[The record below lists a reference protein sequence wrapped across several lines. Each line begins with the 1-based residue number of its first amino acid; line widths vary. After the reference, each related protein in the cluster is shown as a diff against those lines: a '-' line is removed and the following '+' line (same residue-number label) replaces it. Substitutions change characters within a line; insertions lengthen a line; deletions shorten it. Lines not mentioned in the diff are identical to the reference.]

1 MHPFV
6 MLLLLILGATLFIRW
21 YSKEPPGPRKR
32 FATTALITLLV
43 LLLLMLVA
51 SGRLHWLAAVIAS
64 LIPLLRRSLSLLRF
78 VPLLRGL
85 GATWQRARS
94 TAGPSTGKTSWV
106 HTETLKMSLDHDS
119 GDMDGEVL
127 RGPFRGRNL
136 TALSRDE
143 LTILYEDCLR
153 EDGDAARLLA
163 AFMSRRFGDTWETS
177 GSQGRERASGT
188 GNDMTADEARQVLG
202 LDETADEAAIID
214 AHRRLMQKL
223 HPDRGGSDY
232 LAAKINQ
239 AKDLLLG

>member
-1 MHPFV
+1 
-6 MLLLLILGATLFIRW
+6 MLLLLVLGAILLVRW

-32 FATTALITLLV
+32 FATTALLTLLV
-43 LLLLMLVA
+43 LLSLMLVA

-85 GATWQRARS
+85 GATWQQARS
-94 TAGPSTGKTSWV
+94 AAGPRTGQTSWV
-106 HTETLKMSLDHDS
+106 HTDTLKMSLDHDS

-127 RGPFRGRNL
+127 RGPYQGRRLSTL
-136 TALSRDE
+136 TRDE
-143 LTILYEDCLR
+143 LTALYGDCLSG
-153 EDGDAARLLA
+153 DPDAARLLS
-163 AFMSRRFGDTWETS
+163 AFLSRRFGGDWDADQHQEQRTS
-177 GSQGRERASGT
+177 SG
-188 GNDMTADEARQVLG
+188 GDGMNLDEARQILG
-202 LDETADEAAIID
+202 LEESADEQTIIA

-239 AKDLLLG
+239 AKDVLLG